1 MGFYEDHLNA
11 VRKRWQKSYE
21 ESNHTAADFKKQAT
35 VILKSYGWED
45 KEIEYILKDVK

>member
-11 VRKRWQKSYE
+11 VRKRFH
-21 ESNHTAADFKKQAT
+21 NHYKTMKFTAAEFRERAT
-35 VILKSYGWED
+35 RTLKSYGWED